1 MSKMNQEE
9 IKAIIPHRDP
19 FLLVDEIV
27 EMTDDFVVGLK
38 WVRPDEYYFKGHF
51 PDEPVMPGVLIVE
64 SIAQTGAVCV
74 LSRPEFRGRT
84 AYFAR
89 INQVRFRKK
98 VIPGD
103 VLRLEMQF
111 TGIRGTIGSGLGK
124 AFLKNGDL
132 ACSAELTFAVGEPR
146 EPK

>member
-38 WVRPDEYYFKGHF
+38 RVRPDEYYFKGHF

-84 AYFAR
+84 H
-89 INQVRFRKK
+89 
-98 VIPGD
+98 
-103 VLRLEMQF
+103 
-111 TGIRGTIGSGLGK
+111 
-124 AFLKNGDL
+124 
-132 ACSAELTFAVGEPR
+132 
-146 EPK
+146 